1 MTVLE
6 VFSLMS
12 LIKVMANEEVPGG
25 NRLQPVR
32 VKIIFIIYCLS
43 HFVFQIHLKMLVPYG
58 HLDFVKYGQKERPL

>member
-12 LIKVMANEEVPGG
+12 LIRVMANEEVPGG
-25 NRLQPVR
+25 NMKPVR

-58 HLDFVKYGQKERPL
+58 HPDFVKYGQKETPF